1 MFRYETD
8 FGEKYVKDKF
18 KYNTQK
24 VGKQKQINL
33 LNIVWADICV
43 NTK

>member
-8 FGEKYVKDKF
+8 FGEKYVK
-18 KYNTQK
+18 NNLNIIPR
-24 VGKQKQINL
+24 VGNYKQNNL